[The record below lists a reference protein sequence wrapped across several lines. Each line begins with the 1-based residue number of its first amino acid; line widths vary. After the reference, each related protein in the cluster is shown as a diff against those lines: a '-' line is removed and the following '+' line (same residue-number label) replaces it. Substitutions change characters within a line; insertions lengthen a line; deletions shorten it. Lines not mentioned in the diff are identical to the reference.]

1 MFTDEELSRARALLD
16 DATASAQWT
25 VENRQGEALDVA
37 SFAQACEGVAMDG
50 EAWREAYLRAVGS
63 WEREAGRL
71 EALEGKMSKLLKGYA
86 AKCAGYHKE
95 MEALGGVISDKVIE
109 LEAFK
114 MLAAREAQTIPLRLA
129 QAEELLDKAQT
140 FARELQVRYAELSQ

>member
-1 MFTDEELSRARALLD
+1 MLD

-25 VENRQGEALDVA
+25 VENRQGEALDA
-37 SFAQACEGVAMDG
+37 QSFARASEGVAMDG

-71 EALEGKMSKLLKGYA
+71 EALEGKMNKLLKGYA

-95 MEALGGVISDKVIE
+95 MEALGGAISDKVIE

-114 MLAAREAQTIPLRLA
+114 MLAAREAQAIPLRLA
-129 QAEELLDKAQT
+129 QAEELLEKAQA
-140 FARELQVRYAELSQ
+140 FARELQVRYAEITQ